1 MALDL
6 LERTEKAADRTIR
19 MALPNQRSV
28 RLKAEWNELVAI
40 LTAAQ
45 KKLRTR
51 KQSSQFSLLTS
62 QFLS

>member
-1 MALDL
+1 LALDL